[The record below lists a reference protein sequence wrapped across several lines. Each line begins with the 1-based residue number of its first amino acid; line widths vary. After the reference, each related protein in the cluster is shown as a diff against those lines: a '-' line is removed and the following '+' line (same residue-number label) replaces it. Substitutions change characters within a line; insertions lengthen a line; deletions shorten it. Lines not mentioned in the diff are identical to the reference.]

1 MLILPAEADEALVGT
16 AVGRIDKIVSAH
28 GGAIGQIDRW
38 GRRRFAYEL
47 ADQHEGY
54 YVVTTFTAEPAAQTE
69 LERALNLADE
79 ILRHKVMLLPQ
90 KKPDPKKAA
99 QKKSDQKADQ
109 KPDQEPD
116 QEPDKTA
123 QAASPAPAAT
133 TA

>member
-16 AVGRIDKIVSAH
+16 AVGRIEKIVSAH

-54 YVVTTFTAEPAAQTE
+54 YVVTTFTAEPAAQAE
-69 LERALNLADE
+69 VERALNLADE
-79 ILRHKVMLLPQ
+79 VLRHKVMLLPQ
-90 KKPDPKKAA
+90 KKPDQKKAA

-109 KPDQEPD
+109 KPDQKPD
-116 QEPDKTA
+116 ETA

-133 TA
+133 TT